1 MSDFAKR
8 GSAFVRKNGY
18 IIICKHTGHKL
29 YWWDHKE
36 WLERQKS
43 FTPEFWENYKLYH
56 KGTGDEIAKEVSMH
70 FRAASKWDRMARNAP
85 TQGTGAI
92 IMKSCM
98 TSLFNWI
105 VDNNYFGK
113 IEISASVHDELN
125 CIYPEDIVEFPVV
138 LEQIMEKA
146 ASLYCKS
153 LPIPAEAEISD
164 HWVH

>member
-56 KGTGDEIAKEVSMH
+56 KGTGDEIAKEVSTH

-85 TQGTGAI
+85 TQGELVPCINPLNSVNSEMRIPSQAI
-92 IMKSCM
+92 
-98 TSLFNWI
+98 W
-105 VDNNYFGK
+105 
-113 IEISASVHDELN
+113 
-125 CIYPEDIVEFPVV
+125 
-138 LEQIMEKA
+138 
-146 ASLYCKS
+146 
-153 LPIPAEAEISD
+153 
-164 HWVH
+164 